1 MEYGIAIIME
11 IPTTIQTFICTEKDY
26 DVNEGDGGDD
36 EKETNL
42 RRTQLLSPSFLPSW
56 LSVVSVDF
64 KGSLPPPSHPPT
76 SYQYQTP
83 CNNFSTWHNMSCSCT
98 RQNMKMALPKEVHFA
113 AVSFQTFLFYLS
125 V

>member
-1 MEYGIAIIME
+1 MEYGIAIME

-36 EKETNL
+36 ETNL

-64 KGSLPPPSHPPT
+64 KGNLLLPQPANQQPISDPG
-76 SYQYQTP
+76 
-83 CNNFSTWHNMSCSCT
+83 
-98 RQNMKMALPKEVHFA
+98 
-113 AVSFQTFLFYLS
+113 
-125 V
+125 